1 MGAQSAGGTIAVP
14 RPGSWI
20 WVTAGTVAATA
31 ATIGAV
37 TLVTGPPGA
46 GGAVPRPPDDHL
58 TTTPQLVTVYFV
70 GDTGAGPRLFA
81 ERREFGG
88 RADVLRWSLSN
99 VVSGNAQDS
108 DYTSRWPSGASV
120 AGARLRY
127 GVLSVDL
134 HGPVVRRP
142 AGMAPRGRR
151 GRPAAGGAHRP
162 GRVGVARSGDLPPRR
177 GAGRDG
183 ARRAHAAAG
192 RTQPGRR
199 VAGAGVDRV
208 PGGDDGGDEPV
219 HGDRAV
225 VLAHRAVAAA
235 GGRHRGAAG
244 VGDRAGVLPVPG
256 DGRRWAPTR
265 WWCATAAHPRRA
277 TPSRSGSAETE

>member
-46 GGAVPRPPDDHL
+46 GGVVPRPPDDHL

-142 AGMAPRGRR
+142 AGMTRADAEVALQQVVRTAQDVSGWRGPVTFR
-151 GRPAAGGAHRP
+151 H
-162 GRVGVARSGDLPPRR
+162 
-177 GAGRDG
+177 DG
-183 ARRAHAAAG
+183 ARAATVLGVPTRRPVGRSPDDVSLAPVSIGSPAEMTAVTSPFTVTGRMSSRTVRWQLREGDTVVRQGSVTARESYRFRVRAPLG
-192 RTQPGRR
+192 TYTLVVR
-199 VAGAGVDRV
+199 
-208 PGGDDGGDEPV
+208 DGGTPASRDTKQI
-219 HGDRAV
+219 R
-225 VLAHRAVAAA
+225 
-235 GGRHRGAAG
+235 
-244 VGDRAGVLPVPG
+244 VG
-256 DGRRWAPTR
+256 
-265 WWCATAAHPRRA
+265 
-277 TPSRSGSAETE
+277 